1 MRKKNQSIQQE
12 NDLGLEMSRN
22 KRFEIRIA
30 GFGGQGVVTI
40 GRILGEAFSIYEG
53 KNSANSQSYGPES
66 RGGAC
71 KSEVVIS
78 DGEIY
83 YPNVRR
89 PDVLIALSQR
99 ALDAYLPD
107 LKEDGILL
115 IDPTSVNSIPHPEKY
130 RIHKI
135 AAMELAHEIGGVKYQ
150 NSVALG
156 ALYPLIGD
164 VLKESSLRKAI
175 ADNVP
180 AKTVDINMKAFDRG
194 LKAVQMGFT

>member
-1 MRKKNQSIQQE
+1 V
-12 NDLGLEMSRN
+12 SRS

-40 GRILGEAFSIYEG
+40 GRILGEAFAIYEG
-53 KNSANSQSYGPES
+53 KNSANSESYGPES

-71 KSEVVIS
+71 KSEVVVS
-78 DGEIY
+78 DGDIY

-99 ALDAYLPD
+99 ALDTYLPD
-107 LKEDGILL
+107 LKEGGILL
-115 IDPTSVNSIPHPEKY
+115 LDRNSVKDIPNSEKY
-130 RIHKI
+130 HIHEI
-135 AAMELAHEIGGVKYQ
+135 AAMAIAHEIGGVKYQ
-150 NSVALG
+150 NAVALG
-156 ALYPLIGD
+156 ALFSLIAD

-180 AKTVDINMKAFDRG
+180 TKTIDINLKAFERG
-194 LKAVQMGFT
+194 KSAVRKAQG

>member
-1 MRKKNQSIQQE
+1 VSH
-12 NDLGLEMSRN
+12 G

-30 GFGGQGVVTI
+30 GFGGQGMVTI

-71 KSEVVIS
+71 KSEVVVA

-99 ALDAYLPD
+99 ALDTYLPD
-107 LKEDGILL
+107 LRDSGILL
-115 IDPTSVNSIPHPEKY
+115 IDPASVKDIPQPEKY
-130 RIHKI
+130 RVHEI
-135 AAMELAHEIGGVKYQ
+135 AAMAIAHEIGGVKYQ
-150 NSVALG
+150 NCVALG
-156 ALYPLIGD
+156 ALYSLLAE

-180 AKTVDINMKAFDRG
+180 PETVDINLKAFERG
-194 LKAVQMGFT
+194 MSSVRRYGAEDWLRQ

>member
-1 MRKKNQSIQQE
+1 
-12 NDLGLEMSRN
+12 MSQC

-30 GFGGQGVVTI
+30 GFGGQRGVTI
-40 GRILGEAFSIYEG
+40 GRMLGEAFSIYEG

-66 RGGAC
+66 RGEAC
-71 KSEVVIS
+71 KSEVVVS

-99 ALDAYLPD
+99 ALDTYISD
-107 LKEDGILL
+107 LKEGGVLL
-115 IDPTSVNSIPHPEKY
+115 IDPTAVKDIPDPEKFC
-130 RIHKI
+130 IHKI
-135 AAMELAHEIGGVKYQ
+135 PAMEIAHDIGGVKYQ

-156 ALYPLIGD
+156 ALYPLID
-164 VLKESSLRKAI
+164 HVLKESSLRKAI

-180 AKTVDINMKAFDRG
+180 QQTVDINLKAFERG
-194 LKAVQMGFT
+194 MRYVQGESRPE

>member
-1 MRKKNQSIQQE
+1 MRES
-12 NDLGLEMSRN
+12 

-40 GRILGEAFSIYEG
+40 GRILGEAFTIHEG

-71 KSEVVIS
+71 KSEVVVS
-78 DGEIY
+78 DGDIF
-83 YPNVRR
+83 YPNVRH
-89 PDVLIALSQR
+89 PDVLIALSQK
-99 ALDAYLPD
+99 ALDTYLPD
-107 LKEDGILL
+107 LKEGGILL
-115 IDPTSVNSIPHPEKY
+115 VDPTSVTDIPHPEKY
-130 RIHKI
+130 CIHEI
-135 AAMELAHEIGGVKYQ
+135 TAMELAHEIGGVKYQ

-156 ALYPLIGD
+156 ALYPLIGG

-180 AKTVDINMKAFDRG
+180 AKTIDINMRAFDRG
-194 LKAVQMGFT
+194 LKAVQRKSE

>member
-1 MRKKNQSIQQE
+1 MNHSQ
-12 NDLGLEMSRN
+12 
-22 KRFEIRIA
+22 RFEIRIA

-71 KSEVVIS
+71 KSEVVVS
-78 DGEIY
+78 DGDIF

-99 ALDAYLPD
+99 ALDTYLPD
-107 LKEDGILL
+107 LKEGGILL
-115 IDPTSVNSIPHPEKY
+115 LDPNSVKDIPNSEKY
-130 RIHKI
+130 CIHEI
-135 AAMELAHEIGGVKYQ
+135 AAMAIAHEMGGVKYQ
-150 NSVALG
+150 NAVALG
-156 ALYPLIGD
+156 ALFPLIAD

-180 AKTVDINMKAFDRG
+180 TKTVDIN
-194 LKAVQMGFT
+194 L